1 MSSSYLLKPS
11 NAGIY
16 QINALNVNNFWIN
29 GVPFQQYIEEL
40 VIGDQFEQAEI
51 DEIRQI
57 IQYLN
62 TNGLTTE
69 WVVNNDNINAELKT
83 AIIAIQ
89 NKLTYLDTTDLSGN
103 WVVNNDNRNAVLKT
117 RLDNTDASLNI
128 VNGKTR
134 YVTSEQG
141 NDSGTPTASYLSVS
155 IADRIKRQIALTT
168 GANAIGL
175 SNNSTNQ
182 ATAGEYTENYI
193 QLSSPNGMIS
203 SDAHLNRI
211 IGSNKVEIS
220 AGNIFGIGGQHDLN
234 IGALN
239 NRINIG
245 SVDTPEVGTTTTEI
259 TIGKRA
265 VSKNTSTTLAGNFY
279 TGDARWESLS
289 KSSALTWSQLLSLVS
304 TSGLPAWVASFALT
318 SSLPNFSYSDVWTMK
333 AVSEAGGLIKNG
345 EVETNQSAKLKN
357 LTIYDTDVGVDLL
370 AKEGTFF
377 AKGDISKTTLLGSIR
392 LQTFNGEVL
401 LRNNNI
407 SPNNINW
414 ALTDAM
420 DNVNAMKLSNND
432 VELIAGS
439 GADGSQLRISNTTRG
454 PIKFRTGHGKL
465 QSNAHD
471 AMSIYNNQAVGTSQV
486 VIGDNQTYNNRYDTS
501 SKVVLDQT
509 NLAYGMK
516 VCNEGTTATT
526 FVNNYNVETGAIKF
540 QDDYAGSVVKSLYT
554 IESGAKLMYDGNQIY
569 PSTAPTGSSGGG
581 ITYIINNPTN
591 QTNPASAPQ
600 ITMSANYTSA
610 AQTSITRSGYVVGQN
625 YQMVRIFSDYI
636 PQQNNPVLDGTYE
649 ANLWATYV
657 GNSPAG
663 IFGKLYHYAE
673 TGNFNGVALIT
684 KGYSG
689 TGSGAVAALKTKA
702 IGVPQVLTGF
712 LFPEYGELVINIGII
727 IFPQVQITTAGS
739 VTLTAYLRNNAGT
752 TLYTFP
758 VATGVTAGTSD
769 RTFSALT
776 GGLNLP
782 TQVIA
787 TGLTN
792 FYFELAITSGTGTI
806 TQASARGAN
815 DANYTLTATTR
826 MLLYD
831 GEGNKTPITAN
842 STALYSL
849 SLPMTASHDITD
861 FTQYNKIIYDAF
873 YVQTSGNATG
883 HSISLLFR
891 DGALSHLHTNINP
904 ATASQQATPTLAQVL
919 VAGNTANNPIAMAGN
934 SITGILTL
942 NGSSGQAWNVRELQA
957 GSGVSI
963 SNNGGGIYTI
973 TNSISSSS
981 FLSMAWDNDV
991 TSNGTQRIAVYPT
1004 LSVPLDIQ
1012 NFRHEVHIDFHMEY
1026 DPANWINMSFN
1037 EVFTNSAFDANHY
1050 AINYGLFDATNYP
1063 GTFGGY
1069 NHNTYVNFA
1078 YVPNAHNG
1086 AIVHINMIVEAN
1098 YSPATAS
1105 SPAQGAAQ
1113 AGRLGV
1119 RAQGEWNLVRKN
1131 SQFEGITFASKQ
1143 LFTKYVYGEPLMT
1156 IYPNG
1161 AFVSAIN
1168 YISIGCNNQY
1178 SIGNFRIRTRKIG
1191 ASTI

>member
-1 MSSSYLLKPS
+1 MSYLKTNL
-11 NAGIY
+11 AGIY
-16 QINALNVNNFWIN
+16 DIPSANISSQLYIRGKPFEAYIN
-29 GVPFQQYIEEL
+29 EL

-69 WVVNNDNINAELKT
+69 WVVDNNNINAELKT
-83 AIIAIQ
+83 AITALQ
-89 NKLTYLDTTDLSGN
+89 TKLSYLDTTNLSAN

-134 YVTSEQG
+134 YVTSAQG
-141 NDSGTPTASYLSVS
+141 DDSGTPTASYLAVS
-155 IADRIKRQIALTT
+155 IADRIKRQISLTT

-182 ATAGEYTENYI
+182 GTAGEYTDNYI
-193 QLSSPNGMIS
+193 TISALNGAVNS
-203 SDAHLNRI
+203 EGHLNRI
-211 IGSNKVEIS
+211 VGRDKVEIS
-220 AGNIFGIGGQHDLN
+220 AGSIFGIGGQHDLN

-245 SVDTPEVGTTTTEI
+245 SVDTPEVGLTTTEI

-265 VSKNTSTTLAGNFY
+265 ISKNTNTTLAGNFY

-289 KSSALTWSQLLSLVS
+289 KSSALTWSQLLSLIS

-318 SSLPNFSYSDVWTMK
+318 SSIPNFSYSDVWTMK

-345 EVETNQSAKLKN
+345 EVETSQSAKLKN
-357 LTIYDTDVGVDLL
+357 LTVYDTDVGVDIL
-370 AKEGTFF
+370 AKEGSFF

-392 LQTFNGEVL
+392 MQTFNGEVL

-420 DNVNAMKLSNND
+420 DNVNALKLSNND
-432 VELIAGS
+432 VELIAGA
-439 GADGSQLRISNTTRG
+439 GADGSQVRISNTTRG
-454 PIKFRTGHGKL
+454 PIKFRMGNGKL

-471 AMSIYNNQAVGTSQV
+471 AMAIYNNQAVGTSQV

-526 FVNNYNVETGAIKF
+526 LVNNYNVETGAIKF

-554 IESGAKLMYDGNQIY
+554 IESGAKLMYDGNQIF

-581 ITYIINNPTN
+581 ITYLINNPTN
-591 QTNPASAPQ
+591 QTNAASTPQ

-610 AQTSITRSGYVVGQN
+610 AQTSITRSSYIVGQN
-625 YQMVRIFSDYI
+625 YQMVSITSDYI

-657 GNSPAG
+657 GNSPSAL
-663 IFGKLYHYAE
+663 FSKLYHYAE

-689 TGSGAVAALKTKA
+689 TGSGAVSALKTKP
-702 IGVPQVLTGF
+702 ISVPQVLTGF
-712 LFPEYGELVINIGII
+712 LFPEYGNVDINLGLI
-727 IFPQVQITTAGS
+727 IFPQVQITTSGTVS
-739 VTLTAYLRNNAGT
+739 LTAYLRRNNGLP
-752 TLYTFP
+752 LYTFP
-758 VATGVTAGTSD
+758 VAAGVGAGTSD
-769 RTFSALT
+769 RTFSALN
-776 GGLNLP
+776 GSNQP
-782 TQVIA
+782 TQLNA

-815 DANYTLTATTR
+815 DANYTLTATVR

-831 GEGNKTPITAN
+831 GEGNKSSITAN

-861 FTQYNKIIYDAF
+861 FTQYNKIICDTYF
-873 YVQTSGNATG
+873 VQTSGNATG

-919 VAGNTANNPIAMAGN
+919 VAGNTANNPIAMGNN
-934 SITGILTL
+934 SITGISTL

-957 GSGVSI
+957 GSGVSV
-963 SNNGGGIYTI
+963 SNNGGGVYTI
-973 TNSISSSS
+973 TNSISSAS
-981 FLSMAWDNDV
+981 FLSMAWDNDI
-991 TSNGTQRIAVYPT
+991 TSNGTQRYSVNPT
-1004 LSVPLDIQ
+1004 LTVPLDIQ
-1012 NFRHEVHIDFHMEY
+1012 NYRHEVHIDFQLEY

-1037 EVFTNSAFDANHY
+1037 EVFQNSAFDANHY
-1050 AINYGLFDATNYP
+1050 AINYGVFDATNYP

-1069 NHNTYVNFA
+1069 NHNTYVNFV
-1078 YVPNAHNG
+1078 YVGNAWSG

-1098 YSPATAS
+1098 YSPATNT
-1105 SPAQGAAQ
+1105 SPNYGAAQ

-1119 RAQGEWNLVRKN
+1119 RAQGEWNLVRKH
-1131 SQFEGITFASKQ
+1131 SQFEGISLASKQ
-1143 LFTKYVYGEPLMT
+1143 FFTKYVYGEPLML

-1161 AFVSAIN
+1161 PFVSAIN
-1168 YISIGCNNQY
+1168 YISIGANAQPC
-1178 SIGNFRIRTRKIG
+1178 IGNFRIRTRKIG
-1191 ASTI
+1191 ASTM